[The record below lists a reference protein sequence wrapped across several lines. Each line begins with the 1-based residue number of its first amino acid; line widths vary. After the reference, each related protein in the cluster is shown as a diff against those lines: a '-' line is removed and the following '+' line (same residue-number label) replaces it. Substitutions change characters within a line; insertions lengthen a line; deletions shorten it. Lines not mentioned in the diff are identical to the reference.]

1 MDCLLMLR
9 CRWNSSICTRL
20 TVTRVMLFK
29 ALITYFLIISP
40 SAAATLA
47 VVYPEVPAPYK
58 QVFEQII
65 EGIKAKH
72 VGPMVKYP
80 IESPVTPENLLSQ
93 MGEDQVD
100 MVVTLGRRGLSY
112 NKALN
117 GQYPLV
123 TGALPIKPN
132 GISGVSL
139 IADPIKLFK
148 QLNTLS
154 PKTRN
159 VHVVHTEKSLWLIE
173 KAQQAAQASD
183 LNLISYK
190 ASDIREAVK
199 HYQKILETAEPE
211 VDSIWLPLDS
221 ITANEKVILPLL
233 LRESW
238 DNNLIVFSSK
248 PGHVKRGLL
257 FTIFPDSEQ
266 DGVRLAEML
275 NAMFNEGKA
284 PGVEL
289 SNSEKVGVNLRTA
302 SHLGLE
308 YSSQLK
314 STFYQTFPQS
324 GF

>member
-1 MDCLLMLR
+1 MYR

-20 TVTRVMLFK
+20 TVTRGTLFK
-29 ALITYFLIISP
+29 ALLTYFFIISP

-80 IESPVTPENLLSQ
+80 IESPITPERLISQ
-93 MGEDQVD
+93 MGVDQVD

-117 GQYPLV
+117 GQYPFV

-139 IADPIKLFK
+139 IADPINLFK
-148 QLNTLS
+148 QLKTLS
-154 PKTRN
+154 PDTRN
-159 VHVVHTEKSLWLIE
+159 VHVVYTEKSQWLIE
-173 KAQQAAQASD
+173 KAQQAAQANGLS
-183 LNLISYK
+183 LISYK
-190 ASDIREAVK
+190 ASDIREAVS
-199 HYQKILETAEPE
+199 HYQKILKTAEPKL
-211 VDSIWLPLDS
+211 DSIWLPLDP
-221 ITANEKVILPLL
+221 ITANDKVILPLL

-238 DNNLIVFSSK
+238 DNNLVVFSSK

-275 NAMFNEGKA
+275 SAIFYEGKA

>member
-1 MDCLLMLR
+1 MDCLLRIR
-9 CRWNSSICTRL
+9 CKWNSSIYKRL
-20 TVTRVMLFK
+20 AYVKVVCIHI
-29 ALITYFLIISP
+29 LISYFSFAS
-40 SAAATLA
+40 SAEAATLA

-65 EGIKAKH
+65 NGIKAH
-72 VGPMVKYP
+72 HTGALVKYP
-80 IESPVTPENLLSQ
+80 IGSPITPDELLKQ
-93 MGEDQVD
+93 MTTDQVD

-112 NKALN
+112 NKAVN
-117 GQYPLV
+117 EQYPFV

-139 IADPIKLFK
+139 IANPANLFR
-148 QLNTLS
+148 QLKILS
-154 PKTRN
+154 PNTRI
-159 VHVVHTEKSLWLIE
+159 VHVVHTEKSQWLIDIAH
-173 KAQQAAQASD
+173 KSVQKTD
-183 LNLISYK
+183 HKLIAYK
-190 ASDIREAVK
+190 ASDIREAVE
-199 HYQKILETAEPE
+199 HYQNIFKTANPE
-211 VDSIWLPLDS
+211 KDSIWLPLDS
-221 ITANEKVILPLL
+221 IAANEKVILPLL

-238 DNNLIVFSSK
+238 DNNLVVFSSK

-257 FTIFPDSEQ
+257 FTLFPDSEQ
-266 DGVRLAEML
+266 DGVRLSQML
-275 NAMFNEGKA
+275 NSLFYEGKS

-289 SNSEKVGVNLRTA
+289 SASEKVGVNLRTA